1 MSLMACGSP
10 GASQRPAFRA
20 ATIWQ
25 PICVTVGVVVVVAV
39 VDVVV
44 VDVVEVV
51 VEVAALIW
59 LQVQILVEPSL
70 PLTVHLF

>member
-25 PICVTVGVVVVVAV
+25 PICVTVGVVDVVV
-39 VDVVV
+39 VVV